1 MKAPTVHSLQHD
13 QVAAQH
19 RRSHRKWSDAGLVG
33 HVNGRRH
40 HPLGALMRQT
50 LAVSDIHRQKSAKK
64 SNAIVRQDAA
74 SSKTSG

>member
-1 MKAPTVHSLQHD
+1 MKAPTVHALQHD
-13 QVAAQH
+13 QVAPSIDD
-19 RRSHRKWSDAGLVG
+19 RTGNGDAGLVG

-40 HPLGALMRQT
+40 HPLGALMRQA

-64 SNAIVRQDAA
+64 SIKIVRQDAA